1 MISTIVNT
9 ELPLAERFMVK
20 KNVIRH
26 GSGKKRFCIVTGTH
40 GDELE
45 GQMVCYEMARLVQ
58 ENIACLD
65 GTVEI
70 YPALNPLGID
80 TIQRGIPN
88 FDLDMNRIFPGN
100 EHGTMAEQAA
110 YRICEDL
117 KGADMVIDI
126 HSSNLYLRESP
137 QVRINVLNE
146 EQLVP
151 QAKHLGVDFVWVH
164 DAATVLEATLAHS
177 LNSTGTPCLVV
188 EMGVGQ
194 RINHHM
200 CVHLV
205 KGIFNL
211 MHEMGMWNA
220 EDKEKPYA
228 NVNVGGSVGGGVGG
242 GVGDSDGDSVGG
254 SVHDETPD
262 ALSHLTGDGQPL
274 LNPIVCKGNRVTFL
288 NAACSGV
295 FLTELRTGKMVK
307 EGQSIGKIVD
317 PLTGT
322 VLSDV
327 VSPIEGFLFTIR
339 AYPIVYEGS
348 LMARIFQ
355 YNEDELD
362 IVKAVSAAEEQE

>member
-1 MISTIVNT
+1 MIKTIVNT
-9 ELPLAERFMVK
+9 ELPLAERFLVR
-20 KNVIRH
+20 KNVIRN
-26 GSGKKRFCIVTGTH
+26 GKGKKRFCIVTGTH

-45 GQMVCYEMARLVQ
+45 GQMVCYEMARIVQ
-58 ENIACLD
+58 QNIDKLD

-110 YRICEDL
+110 FRICKDL
-117 KGADMVIDI
+117 KGADMVLDI

-146 EQLVP
+146 ERLVP
-151 QAKHLGVDFVWVH
+151 DAIQLGVEFVWVH

-194 RINHHM
+194 RINHKM
-200 CVHLV
+200 CSRLV
-205 KGIFNL
+205 SGIFNL
-211 MHEMGMWNA
+211 MNKMGMWSEA
-220 EDKEKPYA
+220 PDTSAWED
-228 NVNVGGSVGGGVGG
+228 S
-242 GVGDSDGDSVGG
+242 
-254 SVHDETPD
+254 
-262 ALSHLTGDGQPL
+262 
-274 LNPIVCKGNRVTFL
+274 IVCKGDKVEFL
-288 NAACSGV
+288 NAECSGV
-295 FLTELRTGKMVK
+295 FLTDLRTGCDVST
-307 EGQSIGKIVD
+307 GQSIGQIVD

-327 VSPIEGFLFTIR
+327 KSPTDGFLFTIR

-348 LMARIFQ
+348 LMARI
-355 YNEDELD
+355 Y
-362 IVKAVSAAEEQE
+362 KR

>member
-1 MISTIVNT
+1 MIKTIVNT
-9 ELPLAERFMVK
+9 ELPLAERLLVK
-20 KNVIRH
+20 KNVIRGGAGH
-26 GSGKKRFCIVTGTH
+26 KRLCIVTGTH

-45 GQMVCYEMARLVQ
+45 GQMVCYEMARLLQ
-58 ENIACLD
+58 QHQQQLC

-110 YRICEDL
+110 YRICQDL

-146 EQLVP
+146 QNLVP
-151 QAKHLGVDFVWVH
+151 MACHLGVDFVWVH

-194 RINHHM
+194 RINHQM
-200 CVHLV
+200 CTHLV

-211 MHEMGMWNA
+211 MKEMGMWN
-220 EDKEKPYA
+220 E
-228 NVNVGGSVGGGVGG
+228 N
-242 GVGDSDGDSVGG
+242 DSKNA
-254 SVHDETPD
+254 DEYG
-262 ALSHLTGDGQPL
+262 LNELTGDSTPL
-274 LNPIVCKGNRVTFL
+274 QQPIVCKGNRVSFL
-288 NAACSGV
+288 NAECSGV
-295 FLTELRTGKMVK
+295 FLTDLRTGVTVK
-307 EGQSIGKIVD
+307 QGQSIGKIVD
-317 PLTGT
+317 PLTGQ

-327 VSPIEGFLFTIR
+327 TSPVDGFLFTIR

-348 LMARIFQ
+348 LMARIFI
-355 YNEDELD
+355 N
-362 IVKAVSAAEEQE
+362 S

>member
-1 MISTIVNT
+1 MIKEIVSTA
-9 ELPLAERFMVK
+9 LPVDERLVIR
-20 KNVIRH
+20 KNVIRN
-26 GSGKKRFCIVTGTH
+26 GKSNKRFCIVTGTH

-58 ENIACLD
+58 KYINHLD

-80 TIQRGIPN
+80 TLQRGVPN

-100 EHGTMAEQAA
+100 EHGTMVEHTA
-110 YRICEDL
+110 YRICNDL
-117 KGADMVIDI
+117 KGADMVLDI

-146 EQLVP
+146 QDLVP
-151 QAKHLGVDFVWVH
+151 FARHLGVDFIWVH

-177 LNSTGTPCLVV
+177 LNSTGTRCLVV

-194 RINHHM
+194 RVNHRM
-200 CVHLV
+200 CCHLV

-211 MHEMGMWNA
+211 MKEMGMW
-220 EDKEKPYA
+220 
-228 NVNVGGSVGGGVGG
+228 
-242 GVGDSDGDSVGG
+242 DGDIDLTDRHTG
-254 SVHDETPD
+254 
-262 ALSHLTGDGQPL
+262 ALLEP
-274 LNPIVCKGNRVTFL
+274 VFCKGDRVSFL
-288 NAACSGV
+288 NADCSGV
-295 FLTELRTGKMVK
+295 FLTDERTGKIVK
-307 EGQSIGKIVD
+307 KGQSIGSIVD

-327 VSPIEGFLFTIR
+327 VSPIDGFLFTIR

-348 LMARIFQ
+348 LMARIFHFDE
-355 YNEDELD
+355 NEKD
-362 IVKAVSAAEEQE
+362 IVEAVSAQEQ